1 MARKTETKNNKYAG
15 KSLVDRIGRVNNVKT
30 TPKLEKKNKA
40 VTAGLT
46 VVNGKLLKADDLGVL
61 LRAAGTKS
69 TNETKSKKAVKPS
82 QPTEISRATIRA
94 IKRERLRNNLNST
107 KGRQARSPMVRKSKL
122 REAVITAN
130 NVRSSRSL
138 QAAGSGSR
146 ASYSNTGNTLV
157 ISTNTAATDKSLI
170 LYNLTL
176 GVNQNN
182 LRRILENLAS
192 VSIKRVRVRD
202 LPTGSATA
210 HVWLNNATIEE
221 LERVRKL
228 FHGALVDGRTIQVV
242 ISSESNNNLSY

>member
-1 MARKTETKNNKYAG
+1 MAKKIGTKKNKYVG
-15 KSLVDRIGRVNNVKT
+15 KSLVDRVGRVNTVRAG
-30 TPKLEKKNKA
+30 PKLEKKKKEMQ
-40 VTAGLT
+40 TGFT

-61 LRAAGTKS
+61 LRAA
-69 TNETKSKKAVKPS
+69 SKKTEEKNKKNKKATNKPATIGVS
-82 QPTEISRATIRA
+82 NGREISRGTIKA
-94 IKRERLRNNLNST
+94 IRKERVRNNLNST
-107 KGRQARSPMVRKSKL
+107 KGRQARTPMVGG
-122 REAVITAN
+122 REAN
-130 NVRSSRSL
+130 NARKVKKMNNFSSGIAYNS
-138 QAAGSGSR
+138 
-146 ASYSNTGNTLV
+146 TGNTLV

-182 LRRILENLAS
+182 LKQILENLAN

-210 HVWLNNATIEE
+210 HVWLNNASIEE

-242 ISSESNNNLSY
+242 ISSESTNHLSY